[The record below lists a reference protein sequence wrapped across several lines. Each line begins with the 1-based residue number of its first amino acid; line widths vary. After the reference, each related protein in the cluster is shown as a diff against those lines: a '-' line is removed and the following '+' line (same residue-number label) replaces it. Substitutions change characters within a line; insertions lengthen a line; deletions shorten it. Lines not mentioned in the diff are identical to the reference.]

1 MPVTGDSPAVPAT
14 ADSLRP
20 GVAQWCRALRH
31 PDEISIDGPLTGYC
45 PGGASDTPDPAA
57 RETEIGWLI
66 FRAGSAG

>member
-1 MPVTGDSPAVPAT
+1 MILRRSRRLLTASGRASPSGAGRYAT
-14 ADSLRP
+14 
-20 GVAQWCRALRH
+20 

>member
-1 MPVTGDSPAVPAT
+1 MTGDSPAVPAT
-14 ADSLRP
+14 ADSLGP
-20 GVAQWCRALRH
+20 GVAGGAGRYAT
-31 PDEISIDGPLTGYC
+31 PDEIGIDGPLTGYC